1 MPISHA
7 QPDANFRTS
16 EVRWMDLQS
25 VISRGT
31 SMRPTTTPA
40 TTTNHASE
48 PIGGFGEQHMRIC
61 FEAFLDDAGCAVAI
75 CDTEGRIHFANRAVM
90 ECVGMDAS
98 QAPPIGKTLHDI
110 IPAQTA
116 EVRLELIRRALSDP
130 EGAPQVGLCATDGAW
145 RRLAVRALD
154 RTPGAERAVLVC
166 APLAQAVTMNDLV
179 GPHQAFCTI
188 AVDLGPLAHLT
199 EREMQVLRLIGLGL
213 STQEIADRLH
223 RSKKTIEWHRVS
235 LGSKLDVTNRVE
247 LARLALRA
255 GLTWFDEDAI
265 THVWRNAARN
275 GHPPRD
281 EE

>member
-1 MPISHA
+1 
-7 QPDANFRTS
+7 
-16 EVRWMDLQS
+16 
-25 VISRGT
+25 
-31 SMRPTTTPA
+31 MRPTTTPA
-40 TTTNHASE
+40 ASTNSADLTSGITDE
-48 PIGGFGEQHMRIC
+48 GMRIC
-61 FEAFLDDAGCAVAI
+61 FHAFLDDAGCAVAV
-75 CDTEGRIHFANRAVM
+75 CDLDGRIHFANRAAM
-90 ECVGMDAS
+90 DCVGIDPS
-98 QAPPIGKTLHDI
+98 EPPLGKTLHEI
-110 IPAQTA
+110 VPVQTA
-116 EVRLELIRRALSDP
+116 DLRLELIRRALSDP
-130 EGAPQVGLCATDGAW
+130 SGAPQVGLCATDGAW

-166 APLAQAVTMNDLV
+166 APLAQTVTMNDLT
-179 GPHQAFCTI
+179 GPHQAFCQI

-213 STQEIADRLH
+213 STQEIAERMH

-265 THVWRNAARN
+265 THVWRNAARH

-281 EE
+281 ED